1 MNVQSNC
8 RWKKRAEAIVVR
20 EKEKKKKKRIKTW
33 LILKRNI
40 PRWNIL
46 PFPPS
51 PPPPPPV
58 QNLKINSIFCFNTV
72 PNYLRKSF
80 FSRRVSRKFSNYESW
95 KLKVSRHKKRKV
107 FQGRPSISRFPRLRK
122 KKKKEEDKKERKK
135 KTYKNS
141 RLFFDAN
148 FLERE
153 ISSRLSYQFK
163 KSEGNRPTNWQS
175 WARNDVKTLQKER
188 EAARTRFN
196 ELYLFKVAV
205 IDSNSHLEILSQKKG
220 KKKSTTKEWMLK
232 RRNIEEKRNQKK
244 KVAVSEERISKFIPN

>member
-1 MNVQSNC
+1 MEVIFCYKIQIEIFRAFDDIGFLRHLMIRRPVRFERSIELPMKEAC
-8 RWKKRAEAIVVR
+8 SKRAEAIVVR

-51 PPPPPPV
+51 PPPPSPV

-72 PNYLRKSF
+72 PNYLGKSF

-122 KKKKEEDKKERKK
+122 KKKK
-135 KTYKNS
+135 
-141 RLFFDAN
+141 
-148 FLERE
+148 
-153 ISSRLSYQFK
+153 
-163 KSEGNRPTNWQS
+163 
-175 WARNDVKTLQKER
+175 
-188 EAARTRFN
+188 
-196 ELYLFKVAV
+196 
-205 IDSNSHLEILSQKKG
+205 
-220 KKKSTTKEWMLK
+220 
-232 RRNIEEKRNQKK
+232 RRR
-244 KVAVSEERISKFIPN
+244 